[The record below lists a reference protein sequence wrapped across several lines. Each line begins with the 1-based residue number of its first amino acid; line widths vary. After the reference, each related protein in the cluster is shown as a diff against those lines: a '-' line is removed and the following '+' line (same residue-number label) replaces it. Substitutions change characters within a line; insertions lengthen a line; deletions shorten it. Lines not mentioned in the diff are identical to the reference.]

1 MVAELTSE
9 QIVTKLLTSNE
20 ILKPFRGCFQFSNDN
35 YNLGEYLEN
44 LPEEFYEDDLEEFD
58 SETKEEN
65 SKYVFIQNKKAIF

>member
-20 ILKPFRGCFQFSNDN
+20 ILKPIRDNFYISNDN
-35 YNLGEYLEN
+35 YNLGEYLDN
-44 LPEEFYEDDLEEFD
+44 LPDEFYEEEIVSLEFE
-58 SETKEEN
+58 EEEN